1 MDILDRYQEEIE
13 RRQALHAKDTTL
25 ETRSASQADE
35 EQKVRHQITVIGCIR
50 GVSTARPNL
59 PEPGR
64 RRGAKMTEPK
74 FTPGPW
80 HVEVSEDA
88 IRIDICADPHHCG
101 NLPICR
107 MYGSM
112 DTVAQDNAN
121 LIAAAPEMYEAL
133 KGAVQEA
140 CGACAM
146 MHVSDKYD
154 FIENGCPFE
163 ENEDCK
169 CLSWIRTLRKARGES
184 EVQK

>member
-1 MDILDRYQEEIE
+1 MN
-13 RRQALHAKDTTL
+13 K
-25 ETRSASQADE
+25 
-35 EQKVRHQITVIGCIR
+35 EQ
-50 GVSTARPNL
+50 
-59 PEPGR
+59 
-64 RRGAKMTEPK
+64 
-74 FTPGPW
+74 FTKKPW
-80 HVEVSEDA
+80 HVKFHHV
-88 IRIDICADPHHCG
+88 ADMTFVTVADESRK
-101 NLPICR
+101 PICEVF
-107 MYGSM
+107 SHEPNWE
-112 DTVAQDNAN
+112 DEQEANAH
-121 LIAAAPEMYEAL
+121 LIAAAPELYEAL